1 MKLRHSLPAVALTFA
16 LLSLL
21 LAQAPARAF
30 DNPKF
35 DISVTDASGAPLV
48 GAKVTMVAAAEGW
61 KPKPNA
67 SPFKAETN
75 KKGLVVFGFAKADD
89 YVITVDAGPG
99 LQPVRVSVKMR
110 DQKRKPVVVQG
121 KTVEDRDGAVDPA
134 NPIVPLSVP
143 NEANTVQVVVA
154 MGPPPAQQQ
163 QAAGPT
169 GAIDVQDA
177 QLKQQLRAAVE
188 AIQANNFDQGLVLVD
203 GLLEKRGDMKPEDL
217 ASVLYMRAFCLY
229 QLKREADAE
238 PALVEALKLRPE
250 LVPALDLLGP
260 IYVHQKRYA
269 EAQDVFQ
276 KDAAQTEDP
285 VRKSQLLLN
294 LGLVIR
300 EQGKDADAVAPLEQ
314 AKQLA
319 PDDANIIVQLADL
332 YTALGRGAEAE
343 QLMGGSNLPPEQA
356 AVLRFNMAVAFMKA
370 KKWAEAEGQFRK
382 SIELNPQ
389 MPEAHRYLAECLLR
403 TGKRAEAV
411 TELEEYLKLAP
422 NAADADVVKTDI
434 KNIQIDL
441 KQPAAP
447 APKPKPQP
455 PKK

>member
-1 MKLRHSLPAVALTFA
+1 MKLRRSMPALALIFA
-16 LLSLL
+16 LSSLL

-35 DISVTDASGAPLV
+35 DISVTDAAGAPLV

-67 SPFKAETN
+67 TPYKAETN

-89 YVITVDAGPG
+89 YVITVDAGQG
-99 LQPVRVSVKMR
+99 LQPVKVSVKMR
-110 DQKRKPVVVQG
+110 DQKRKPVVTQG
-121 KTVEDRDGAVDPA
+121 KTVEDREGAVDPA

-143 NEANTVQVVVA
+143 NEANTVQVVIA

-163 QAAGPT
+163 AAGQP
-169 GAIDVQDA
+169 GSIDVQDA
-177 QLKQQLRAAVE
+177 ALKQQLRAAVE
-188 AIQANNFDQGLVLVD
+188 AIQANNFDLGLTTVD
-203 GLLEKRGDMKPEDL
+203 GLLQKRDAMKPEDL

-229 QLKREADAE
+229 QLKRETEAE
-238 PALVEALKLRPE
+238 PALTEALKLRPD

-276 KDAAQTEDP
+276 KDVAQTEDP
-285 VRKSQLLLN
+285 AKKSQLLLN
-294 LGLVIR
+294 LGLVLR
-300 EQGKDADAVAPLEQ
+300 EQGKDADAVAPFEQ

-319 PDDANIIVQLADL
+319 PDDPNVIVQLADL
-332 YTALGRGAEAE
+332 YTAMGRGQDAE
-343 QLMGGSNLPPEQA
+343 QLMGGSNLPPDQA

-370 KKWAEAEGQFRK
+370 KKWAEADAQFRK
-382 SIELNPQ
+382 CIELNPQ

-422 NAADADVVKTDI
+422 NAPDAETVKTDI

-441 KQPAAP
+441 KQPAQP
-447 APKPKPQP
+447 AAKPKPQA